1 MVAVTTVA
9 YDPDVSVYTGE
20 PMARIDQYFNPQL
33 RWEMMRMIN
42 VGIDFA
48 TKNNR
53 IMGSLEFYNK
63 KGSNLFGLAPIDYTT
78 GVTTML
84 WNVAGMKGNGIDV
97 VLNTKNIDKAF
108 KWNSIINF
116 STYKDEV
123 TDYYLPTTFASD
135 FVTQSGSTAPISGVI
150 GLPVYSVFAYKWA
163 GLDPETGAPRGY
175 LNGEISKN
183 YSEITSSDRGIEDL
197 EYFGSAIPT
206 SFGSFINSLSYM
218 QLNLDIG
225 ITYKFGYWFR
235 RSSINYTNLISS
247 RDGHSDV

>member
-1 MVAVTTVA
+1 MRRDASNLFGLTTNDQWNPFWSAGLAWNLSNEKFYHVRWLPNIKLRGSYGFNGNIDPAMVAVTTIA
-9 YDPDVSVYTGE
+9 YDPEVSVYTGE

-53 IMGSLEFYNK
+53 ISGSVEFYNK
-63 KGSNLFGLAPIDYTT
+63 KGSNLFGQAPIDYTT

-108 KWNSIINF
+108 KWNSIVNF
-116 STYKDEV
+116 STYKDKV

-135 FVTQSGSTAPISGVI
+135 FVAQSGNTAPYQELSGCLFI
-150 GLPVYSVFAYKWA
+150 LYLPI
-163 GLDPETGAPRGY
+163 
-175 LNGEISKN
+175 NG
-183 YSEITSSDRGIEDL
+183 
-197 EYFGSAIPT
+197 
-206 SFGSFINSLSYM
+206 
-218 QLNLDIG
+218 Q
-225 ITYKFGYWFR
+225 
-235 RSSINYTNLISS
+235 
-247 RDGHSDV
+247 V